1 MIPSEGEVSEGEH
14 GSPADEEMLGGTE
27 LETAPGRVRDMRV
40 LSLPEPA
47 RWNVELV
54 LMPSHTLMSGFRRP
68 PQNTWIDTS
77 AQPGVEQ
84 VHSMQHIVL
93 CT

>member
-40 LSLPEPA
+40 LSLPEPEGFGICVCCLSPNQRA
-47 RWNVELV
+47 G
-54 LMPSHTLMSGFRRP
+54 MSSLF
-68 PQNTWIDTS
+68 
-77 AQPGVEQ
+77 
-84 VHSMQHIVL
+84 L
-93 CT
+93 CLPTH